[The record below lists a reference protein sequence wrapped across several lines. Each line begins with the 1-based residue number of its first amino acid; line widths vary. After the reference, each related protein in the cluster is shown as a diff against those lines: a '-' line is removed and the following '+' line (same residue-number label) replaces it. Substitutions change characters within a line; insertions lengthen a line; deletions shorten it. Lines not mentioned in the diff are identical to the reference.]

1 MVACKACG
9 KKVAT
14 EAGGIGVRERD
25 QAYHIACAP
34 DDLLGD
40 ALSEWDAILDR
51 GIKYFVKKY
60 SVTDQKKA
68 LKLNRQSYSAQF
80 ARMGEALKN
89 ELRERKR

>member
-1 MVACKACG
+1 MVVCKACG

-34 DDLLGD
+34 DDLLVD

-51 GIKYFVKKY
+51 GIKYFAKKY
-60 SVTDQKKA
+60 SVADQKKTV
-68 LKLNRQSYSAQF
+68 KLNRQSYNAQF
-80 ARMGEALKN
+80 TRMGEALKK
-89 ELRERKR
+89 ELRVRKR